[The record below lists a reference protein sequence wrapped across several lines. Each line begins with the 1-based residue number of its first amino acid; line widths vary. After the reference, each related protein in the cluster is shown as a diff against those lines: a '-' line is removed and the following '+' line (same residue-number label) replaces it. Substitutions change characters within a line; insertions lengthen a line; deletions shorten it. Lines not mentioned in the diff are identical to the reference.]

1 MKLRMTFVTIL
12 LFAELALA
20 VTAGSLGGGEIATRI
35 GMALALTLPLLL
47 LSRAP
52 LGTPPIRLAVRDRR
66 AWWTL
71 LLLPSFILLTALVS
85 LGWSALAELIGLPL
99 QGAVPLSSVALAIL
113 FDALLPAVCEE
124 IFCRGLLFS
133 SLRPMGRRAAVL
145 GSAFLFSL
153 MHANPAQIPYAFTAG
168 VLLALLLEYT
178 GSLLLP
184 ILFHFGNNL
193 LSLATFFGLPLPQFF
208 ILLGGAVAL
217 TLPAFLLWARKA
229 HLPRPPHE
237 ATPRHLL
244 SDFFLSPLLL
254 WIAVIL
260 TFILF

>member
-20 VTAGSLGGGEIATRI
+20 VTAGSLGGGEITTRI

-85 LGWSALAELIGLPL
+85 LGWSALAGLIGLPL

-145 GSAFLFSL
+145 GSALLFSL
-153 MHANPAQIPYAFTAG
+153 MHANPAQIPYAMVAGLLLGLLYELSGSLLFPILFHFTNNLISLFMHFFG
-168 VLLALLLEYT
+168 GTALLFGAVGVAAVFGTL
-178 GSLLLP
+178 LLLP
-184 ILFHFGNNL
+184 ILKN
-193 LSLATFFGLPLPQFF
+193 AT
-208 ILLGGAVAL
+208 
-217 TLPAFLLWARKA
+217 
-229 HLPRPPHE
+229 RPPREE
-237 ATPRHLL
+237 APWRFLRE
-244 SDFFLSPLLL
+244 FFLSPLLL
-254 WIAVIL
+254 WLVFIL
-260 TFILF
+260 TLTFL